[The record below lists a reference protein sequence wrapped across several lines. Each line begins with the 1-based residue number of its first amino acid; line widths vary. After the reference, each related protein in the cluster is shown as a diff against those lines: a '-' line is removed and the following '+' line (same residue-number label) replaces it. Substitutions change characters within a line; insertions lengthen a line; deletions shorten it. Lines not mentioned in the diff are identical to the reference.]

1 MTLPLTEQL
10 VQWRRE
16 LHQHPEL
23 SNHEFATTE
32 RIAGWLEQAG
42 IRLLPLGLKTGVVAE
57 IGHGES
63 LIALRAD
70 IDALPI
76 DEITD
81 RPWRSQA
88 PGVMH
93 ACGHDVHSAVMLGVA
108 LQLKQQEATLPG
120 RGGFCFSP
128 LKRRLMALVS

>member
-1 MTLPLTEQL
+1 MTDFCHDASFQPQRQQPDSGLLQPAGNTFRGGKFMIRKFRMLMQFATP
-10 VQWRRE
+10 
-16 LHQHPEL
+16 LHQL
-23 SNHEFATTE
+23 
-32 RIAGWLEQAG
+32 AG

-57 IGHGES
+57 IGHGEP

-76 DEITD
+76 EETTE
-81 RPWRSQA
+81 RPWRSQQ

-108 LQLKQQEATLPG
+108 LQ
-120 RGGFCFSP
+120 P
-128 LKRRLMALVS
+128 LGVFFIG